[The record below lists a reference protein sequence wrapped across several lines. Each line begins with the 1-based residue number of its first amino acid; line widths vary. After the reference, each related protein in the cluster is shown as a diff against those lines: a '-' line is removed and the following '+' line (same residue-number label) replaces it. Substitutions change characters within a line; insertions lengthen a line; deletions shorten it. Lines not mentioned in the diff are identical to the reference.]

1 MLPPISSHQKIPL
14 LQLQSAKSFWGGGKR
29 FWDEEAKEASESSLL
44 GVISWAI
51 CLRVSWGSNLS
62 WRMRGINSGGR
73 LDPFHRILQPDLR
86 KMVKKSV

>member
-1 MLPPISSHQKIPL
+1 MPPPISSHPRIL
-14 LQLQSAKSFWGGGKR
+14 LQLQLAKSLWGGGKQ
-29 FWDEEAKEASESSLL
+29 FWDEEAKEAIESSLL

-51 CLRVSWGSNLS
+51 CVRILWGSNLS

-73 LDPFHRILQPDLR
+73 LVPFHRILGLNLR